1 MIFICFIARSNMYL
15 LYIYVLLYT
24 TRIFTSYSVTCSGC
38 NFVQSLEAKR
48 IARGHE
54 IGDGTIA

>member
-1 MIFICFIARSNMYL
+1 MYL